1 MRSSFCIAAASPV
14 LPVSLALMLGGK
26 PGAWRQ
32 RLREWCYDAPDKK
45 GEQRREVVVE
55 ECFAPLLR
63 WILSWWKTTEPRLVL
78 VLDSSTLS
86 DRLTLLAVS
95 VAYRGRAIPVAWH
108 LRPMKQPGSWRQE
121 WLRLLAS
128 LQGVIPADW
137 MVLVMADRGLY
148 APWLY
153 QAIQQQGWHPFLR
166 IKEQGTC
173 RRMGEDRYV
182 PLSRLLEHTD
192 HWSGKVRCFQ
202 EVAVRLDCSL
212 VAARSCGYTEEWLL
226 VTDLEPH
233 QAQAAWY
240 QMRFWIEPSLR
251 C

>member
-1 MRSSFCIAAASPV
+1 
-14 LPVSLALMLGGK
+14 
-26 PGAWRQ
+26 
-32 RLREWCYDAPDKK
+32 
-45 GEQRREVVVE
+45 
-55 ECFAPLLR
+55 
-63 WILSWWKTTEPRLVL
+63 
-78 VLDSSTLS
+78 
-86 DRLTLLAVS
+86 
-95 VAYRGRAIPVAWH
+95 
-108 LRPMKQPGSWRQE
+108 MKQPGSWRQE

-166 IKEQGTC
+166 MKEQGTC
-173 RRMGEDRYV
+173 RRMGEDRSV
-182 PLSRLLEHTD
+182 PLSSLLEHTD

-202 EVAVRLDCSL
+202 EVAARLDSSL
-212 VAARSCGYTEEWLL
+212 VAARSCGYTQEWLL

-240 QMRFWIEPSLR
+240 QLRFWIEPSFRDGKRGLWQWHQSKMR
-251 C
+251 QPHPAERLCLVMTVATRLCGKHGRAGQYCTPRE